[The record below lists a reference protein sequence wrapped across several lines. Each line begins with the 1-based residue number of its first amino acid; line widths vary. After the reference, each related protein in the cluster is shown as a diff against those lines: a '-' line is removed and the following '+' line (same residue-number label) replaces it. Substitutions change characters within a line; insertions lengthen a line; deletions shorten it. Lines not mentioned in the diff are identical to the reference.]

1 MSNYHFLPSPTFGV
15 SEHSFTTWRE
25 AFTNE
30 ELDKIVEIG
39 NTLEQ
44 RKAVV
49 SGNSVEDD
57 ISKIRESQVSW
68 IKMNEETVWIYDRL
82 AYVARCLNGEF
93 YKFDLYGF
101 SEDLQ
106 FTTYDSE
113 KIGHYTWHQ
122 DSGGSRSSPPRKFSL
137 VMQLTDP
144 NDYEG
149 GDLEVFTTSEP
160 TKVNKERGM
169 ITAFPSYTLHR
180 VTPIT
185 KGIRKSLVVWATGP
199 AFV

>member
-1 MSNYHFLPSPTFGV
+1 MANYRFLPSPTFGV
-15 SEHSFTTWRE
+15 SEHPFTTWRG

-30 ELDKIVEIG
+30 ELDKIIEIG

-49 SGNSVEDD
+49 GGNSVEDD

-68 IKMNEETVWIYDRL
+68 IEMNEETVWIYDRL
-82 AYVARCLNGEF
+82 AYVARSLNGQF

-101 SEDLQ
+101 NEDLQ

-113 KIGHYTWHQ
+113 KSGHYTWHR
-122 DSGGSRSSPPRKFSL
+122 DSGTSRNSSPRKFSL
-137 VMQLTDP
+137 VLQLTDP

-149 GDLEVFTTSEP
+149 GDLEVFTASEP
-160 TKVNKERGM
+160 NKVDKERGM

-185 KGIRKSLVVWATGP
+185 KGIRKSLVVWVTGP

>member
-1 MSNYHFLPSPTFGV
+1 MANYRFLPSPTFGV
-15 SEHSFTTWRE
+15 SEHPFTTWRG

-30 ELDKIVEIG
+30 ELDKIIEIG

-49 SGNSVEDD
+49 GGNSVEDD

-68 IKMNEETVWIYDRL
+68 IEMNEETVWIYDRL
-82 AYVARCLNGEF
+82 AYVARSLNGQF

-101 SEDLQ
+101 NEDLQ

-113 KIGHYTWHQ
+113 KSGHYTWHR
-122 DSGGSRSSPPRKFSL
+122 DSGVSRNFSPRKFSL
-137 VMQLTDP
+137 VLQLTDP

-149 GDLEVFTTSEP
+149 GDLEVFTASEP
-160 TKVNKERGM
+160 NKVDKERGM

-185 KGIRKSLVVWATGP
+185 KGIRKSLVVWVTGP